1 LVRLEGM
8 FHVKLPELSI
18 LEAMVVTVPR
28 LFWCLPSRR
37 IKDIVSPVVG
47 VHLIVVEA
55 PDLSASLPKGAV
67 IGFAPPSMG
76 ATEAVGWA
84 ALDEAACTVEKKAA
98 RARTTVENCMVIRM
112 LN

>member
-1 LVRLEGM
+1 M

-28 LFWCLPSRR
+28 LFWSLPSRR

-47 VHLIVVEA
+47 VHLTVVESPA
-55 PDLSASLPKGAV
+55 LSAWLPKGAM

-76 ATEAVGWA
+76 AAEAVGWA
-84 ALDEAACTVEKKAA
+84 ALDDAA
-98 RARTTVENCMVIRM
+98 
-112 LN
+112 